1 MSYKQLVELL
11 SPTQFLQLE
20 LVRQHLLQ
28 DPTALDRGHPK
39 DTRDGKQEA
48 GEEGAR

>member
-1 MSYKQLVELL
+1 MSYKQLVDLL

-28 DPTALDRGHPK
+28 DPTALDRGNSQ
-39 DTRDGKQEA
+39 DTDNGQE
-48 GEEGAR
+48 EEAVSGR

>member
-28 DPTALDRGHPK
+28 DPTALDRGRPE

-48 GEEGAR
+48 GEEGAC